1 MKVFSYMI
9 EAHIFRQLGKP
20 EDIEFLLLK
29 RSEIDIYPGV
39 WQMVTGAIQ
48 KNERAYSTA
57 IREIKEETG
66 LTPEKLWIVPFVNSF
81 YSVKRDHI
89 CMVPV
94 FAAFING
101 NENVII
107 SDEHSE
113 YQWVDKATAQKL
125 LAWPGQ
131 RNSVEV
137 IYNYFTHERS
147 FLNFEEIN
155 IKKHFQYQN
164 QITFKKNPNVKR
176 KI

>member
-1 MKVFSYMI
+1 MI
-9 EAHIFRQLGKP
+9 EAHIFRQTEKAD
-20 EDIEFLLLK
+20 DIEFLLLK

-48 KNERAYSTA
+48 KNERAYYTA
-57 IREIKEETG
+57 LREIKEETG
-66 LTPEKLWIVPFVNSF
+66 LIPEKLWVVPYVNSF
-81 YSVKRDHI
+81 YSIKRDHI

-94 FAAFING
+94 FAACVTNRDK
-101 NENVII
+101 VII
-107 SDEHSE
+107 SEEHTE
-113 YQWVDKATAQKL
+113 FQWVDKATALKL

-147 FLNFEEIN
+147 FLNFEEID
-155 IKKHFQYQN
+155 IKKCYHNQN
-164 QITFKKNPNVKR
+164 NLRKNPNLKR